1 MGFWGRGNTQQTFE
15 DDFAEWFVH
24 LATGGLHDTA
34 VKEKGEHRAHETLMG
49 NQSGEFLVSL
59 SSSNSQSLTLAV
71 TKLHC
76 ESSVS
81 LSALQDGD
89 T

>member
-1 MGFWGRGNTQQTFE
+1 M
-15 DDFAEWFVH
+15 
-24 LATGGLHDTA
+24 A
-34 VKEKGEHRAHETLMG
+34 VRKKGEHRAHETLMG
-49 NQSGEFLVSL
+49 NESGEFVVSL
-59 SSSNSQSLTLAV
+59 SSTDFQSMTLAV